1 MKMEQVLLSMLE
13 HSQVGVFFCDASGT
27 IRYIN
32 RQYAKYLGA
41 VPEDVIGKSIK
52 EVIPDTKAYEVM
64 QSGIPIVGD
73 ICRIKY
79 KGPSKTLVVNRTPVI
94 EKGEIVGMLSEAIF
108 GAPTELAEVSTKI
121 QSLNKEVRKYKRQLE
136 SAFSAHFS
144 IERIIGSSPSL
155 VEAKEK
161 LMRYAETD
169 LSVLILGPTGVGKEL
184 FAQALHME
192 SQRRNGPF
200 ICVNCAAIPLEIFE
214 SEMFGYAPGSF
225 TGALKNGKVG
235 QIELA
240 NNGTLFLDELGE
252 LSLPAQKKL
261 LRVLEEKAIRR
272 VGSDKV
278 RPVDFRLVAATNQ
291 NLKGQMEKGL
301 FREDLYYRISA
312 LSLEIP
318 PLSERAEDIPYLV
331 DNLGKGFGTDT
342 VRISDEAIAA
352 LQRYEWP
359 GNIRQLKNVVAQL
372 LVTCRDSMIAVHDL
386 PSEVLK
392 AKQNDTVASA
402 NRLSR
407 EVAKNEISYIRNE
420 LVQNEWNMAK
430 TAKSLGISRSGL
442 YLKCK
447 KLGIKREKE

>member
-1 MKMEQVLLSMLE
+1 MKLEEVLLSMLE
-13 HSQVGVFFCDASGT
+13 HSQVGVFFCDADGV

-32 RQYAKYLGA
+32 RQYATYLGA
-41 VPEDVIGKSIK
+41 EPQELVGMNIQ
-52 EVIPDTKAYEVM
+52 EVIPDTKAYDVM
-64 QSGIPIVGD
+64 QSGTSIMGD

-94 EKGEIVGMLSEAIF
+94 REGEVVGMLSEAIF
-108 GAPTELAEVSTKI
+108 GAPTELAKVSTKI
-121 QSLNKEVRKYKRQLE
+121 QTLSNEIRKYKKQLE

-155 VEAKEK
+155 IEAKER

-192 SQRRNGPF
+192 SSRRNGPF

-240 NNGTLFLDELGE
+240 NKGTLFLDELGE
-252 LSLPAQKKL
+252 LSLAAQKKL
-261 LRVLEEKAIRR
+261 LRVLEEKTIRR

-291 NLKGQMEKGL
+291 NLKSQMEKGL

-312 LSLEIP
+312 LTLEIP
-318 PLSERAEDIPYLV
+318 PLSERVDDVPFLV
-331 DNLGKGFGTDT
+331 DSLAKGFGCDA
-342 VRISDEAIAA
+342 VQISDDAIAA

-372 LVTCRDSMIAVHDL
+372 LVTCGGESIEEADL
-386 PSEVLK
+386 PRELLK
-392 AKQNDTVASA
+392 SNEGEAGSTA
-402 NRLSR
+402 NKLSR
-407 EVAKNEISYIRNE
+407 EVAKNEITYIRNE
-420 LVQNEWNMAK
+420 LARNDWNMAK
-430 TAKSLGISRSGL
+430 TAKGLGISRSGL

-447 KLGIKREKE
+447 KLGIKRESV